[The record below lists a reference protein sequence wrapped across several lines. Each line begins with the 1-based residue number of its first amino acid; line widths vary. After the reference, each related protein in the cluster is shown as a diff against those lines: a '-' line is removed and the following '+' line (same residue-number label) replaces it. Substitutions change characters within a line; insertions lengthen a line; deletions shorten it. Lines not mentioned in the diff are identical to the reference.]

1 MKDHLVEVVTRL
13 RLYKRPHIRGRF
25 LGIAIPPAA
34 VRVAV
39 VIGCGRVGWHF
50 DFRFG
55 SCGHGG
61 DVGFRFRN
69 VAPQLA

>member
-1 MKDHLVEVVTRL
+1 MQDHLVEVMTRL
-13 RLYKRPHIRGRF
+13 RLHEVADVRGRF
-25 LGIAIPPAA
+25 LFIAIPPAA
-34 VRVAV
+34 ARVAV
-39 VIGCGRVGWHF
+39 ILGGGCIGWQF